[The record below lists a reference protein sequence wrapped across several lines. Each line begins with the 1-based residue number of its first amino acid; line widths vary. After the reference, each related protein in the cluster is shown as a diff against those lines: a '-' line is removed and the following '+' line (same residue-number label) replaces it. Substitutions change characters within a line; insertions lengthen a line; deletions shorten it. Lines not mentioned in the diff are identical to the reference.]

1 MNETDKRL
9 KFREIM
15 KREQITRPASVH
27 DSISAN
33 IADFIYLSYGVLD
46 NDSNGPLASDEIS
59 ETTSLGYSETIADS
73 GQSITCGFDL

>member
-15 KREQITRPASVH
+15 AREQITRPASVH

-33 IADFIYLSYGVLD
+33 IA
-46 NDSNGPLASDEIS
+46 E
-59 ETTSLGYSETIADS
+59 
-73 GQSITCGFDL
+73 DLKKLNA